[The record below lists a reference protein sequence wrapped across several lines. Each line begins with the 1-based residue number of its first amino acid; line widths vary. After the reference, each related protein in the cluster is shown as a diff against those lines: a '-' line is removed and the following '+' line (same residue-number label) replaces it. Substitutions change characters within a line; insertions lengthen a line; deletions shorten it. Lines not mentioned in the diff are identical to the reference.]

1 MVTSTMTASNLP
13 PGSDVVITHPNRSKP
28 VVQSTRLLV
37 IVLLVISAALVMV
50 ITIGG
55 WNVLENAIPIEFGY
69 ALIYLLLAFYAW
81 RWNRGVLPVASSLA
95 VFLAIFALVSGSSW
109 FERNRA
115 GFEQPPLG
123 AGLLGTLTF
132 LVIPVQILL
141 IGFAMRGFSQ
151 GWNVEL
157 EQVTADTGGD
167 YGDREP
173 HPA

>member
-1 MVTSTMTASNLP
+1 MVTYTMAAPNPTPASN
-13 PGSDVVITHPNRSKP
+13 VIITHPNRSKP

-37 IVLLVISAALVMV
+37 IVLLVVSAALVMV

-55 WNVLENAIPIEFGY
+55 WKVLENAIPIEFGY
-69 ALIYLLLAFYAW
+69 ALIYLLLAFYAY

-109 FERNRA
+109 FERNKA
-115 GFEQPPLG
+115 GFEQPALNS
-123 AGLLGTLTF
+123 GLLGTLTF

-157 EQVTADTGGD
+157 EQSASDAGVDFREG
-167 YGDREP
+167 EP
-173 HPA
+173 HTA

>member
-1 MVTSTMTASNLP
+1 
-13 PGSDVVITHPNRSKP
+13 
-28 VVQSTRLLV
+28 
-37 IVLLVISAALVMV
+37 MV

-109 FERNRA
+109 FERNKP

-123 AGLLGTLTF
+123 SGLLGTLTF

-151 GWNVEL
+151 GWNDEL
-157 EQVTADTGGD
+157 EQSASEADSSYSGGQ
-167 YGDREP
+167 P
-173 HPA
+173 HAA

>member
-1 MVTSTMTASNLP
+1 MVTYTMAASNP
-13 PGSDVVITHPNRSKP
+13 TSASDTVITHPNRGKP

-37 IVLLVISAALVMV
+37 VVLLIVSAVLVMV

-55 WNVLENAIPIEFGY
+55 WKVLENAIPIEFAY
-69 ALIYLLLAFYAW
+69 AIIYLLLAFFAL

-109 FERNRA
+109 FERNKA
-115 GFEQPPLG
+115 GFAQPSLNS
-123 AGLLGTLTF
+123 GLLGTLTF

-157 EQVTADTGGD
+157 EQSAPGTDFREG
-167 YGDREP
+167 EP
-173 HPA
+173 HTA

>member
-1 MVTSTMTASNLP
+1 MVTYTMAASNP
-13 PGSDVVITHPNRSKP
+13 NQASDVVITHPNRSKP

-37 IVLLVISAALVMV
+37 IVLLIVSAAMVMV

-55 WNVLENAIPIEFGY
+55 WKVLENAIPIEFGY
-69 ALIYLLLAFYAW
+69 AIIYLLLAFYAY

-109 FERNRA
+109 FERNKT
-115 GFEQPPLG
+115 GFEQPALNS
-123 AGLLGTLTF
+123 GLLGTLTF

-157 EQVTADTGGD
+157 EQSASDSGVD
-167 YGDREP
+167 YREGEP
-173 HPA
+173 HTA